1 MARLMLWSNITAD
14 FKLAD
19 VAVFLFSV
27 SLIVTSFLYFWQT
40 TSASYAVIKSPQHE
54 SLQVS
59 LNKNQTYNIQGSLGA
74 SAIEVNQ
81 GKIRFISS
89 PCQNKFCIQHGWQQ
103 HHGDLTACL
112 PNRISIQL
120 AGLNQIASYDAINF

>member
-1 MARLMLWSNITAD
+1 MARLISWRNITAD

-19 VAVFLFSV
+19 KAIFLLSV
-27 SLIVTSFLYFWQT
+27 SLIITSYLYFWQT
-40 TSASYAVIKSPQHE
+40 TPASYAVIKSPQHE
-54 SLQVS
+54 SLHVN
-59 LNKNQTYNIQGSLGA
+59 LNKNQTYNIQGTLGT
-74 SAIEVNQ
+74 SAIEVKQ
-81 GKIRFISS
+81 GKIRFVSS

-120 AGLNQIASYDAINF
+120 AGLSQTASYDAINF